1 MDDLENEL
9 ILPSFV
15 TNNYIMNPI
24 LSLDLLLEGEELML
38 DKSEDEI
45 VSEILQSIDQLIHS
59 CNSFVRPEF
68 SKLKF
73 ITSYEF
79 NKLEEEEAMMNK
91 MTFQTN
97 KKENE
102 FEDLM
107 FGGLER
113 NIYSKYVGR
122 IKLTKSDKE
131 EKEIIFSKEEA
142 HIFKKS
148 SVKKYMTV
156 ADSEED

>member
-1 MDDLENEL
+1 
-9 ILPSFV
+9 
-15 TNNYIMNPI
+15 
-24 LSLDLLLEGEELML
+24 
-38 DKSEDEI
+38 
-45 VSEILQSIDQLIHS
+45 
-59 CNSFVRPEF
+59 
-68 SKLKF
+68 
-73 ITSYEF
+73 
-79 NKLEEEEAMMNK
+79 MMNK

-113 NIYSKYVGR
+113 NIYSKYIGR